1 MLKVIT
7 ALKSQ
12 GKFSFN
18 LGAEEIHSSRS
29 TGADK
34 GRIAVGTKDKGRI
47 AEGTKDKGRI
57 AERTKDKGRIAVK
70 VVADKGR
77 NAKCNQVFLVSG
89 QFAIKELK
97 IFYNSKGWAPI

>member
-29 TGADK
+29 TDADK
-34 GRIAVGTKDKGRI
+34 GRIAV
-47 AEGTKDKGRI
+47 GTKDKGRI
-57 AERTKDKGRIAVK
+57 AERTKDKGRIAEK
-70 VVADKGR
+70 VVTHKGR
-77 NAKCNQVFLVSG
+77 IAKGNQFFLVSG
-89 QFAIKELK
+89 QFAIKEMK
-97 IFYNSKGWAPI
+97 IFYNFKRWAPV

>member
-34 GRIAVGTKDKGRI
+34 GRIA
-47 AEGTKDKGRI
+47 EGTKDKGRI
-57 AERTKDKGRIAVK
+57 AERAVADKGRIA
-70 VVADKGR
+70 KG
-77 NAKCNQVFLVSG
+77 NQVFLVSG

>member
-34 GRIAVGTKDKGRI
+34 GRIA
-47 AEGTKDKGRI
+47 EGTKDKGRI
-57 AERTKDKGRIAVK
+57 AERVVTHKGRIA
-70 VVADKGR
+70 KG
-77 NAKCNQVFLVSG
+77 NQVFLVSG
-89 QFAIKELK
+89 QFAIKEMK
-97 IFYNSKGWAPI
+97 IFYNFKGWASI

>member
-34 GRIAVGTKDKGRI
+34 GRIAER
-47 AEGTKDKGRI
+47 TKDKGRI
-57 AERTKDKGRIAVK
+57 AERAVAHKGRIA
-70 VVADKGR
+70 KG
-77 NAKCNQVFLVSG
+77 NQVFLVSG

>member
-47 AEGTKDKGRI
+47 AERAVADKGRI
-57 AERTKDKGRIAVK
+57 AKG
-70 VVADKGR
+70 
-77 NAKCNQVFLVSG
+77 NQVFLVSG
-89 QFAIKELK
+89 QFVIKELK
-97 IFYNSKGWAPI
+97 IFYNSKGWAPV